1 MKTTALIGSSSSTSE
16 DGPKR
21 SASVDIN
28 RARTPR
34 TPADD
39 EAFFPDRKGGASPTV
54 PRNKSSPAVSRRSE
68 GGSSKQHEEQNWNAD
83 LQTTKVAPNQPPM
96 KRTQS
101 APHKKQ
107 NNNHNK

>member
-39 EAFFPDRKGGASPTV
+39 EAFFPDRKGGSSPHV
-54 PRNKSSPAVSRRSE
+54 PRSKSSPSVE
-68 GGSSKQHEEQNWNAD
+68 GGGKQTSGNQDEQNWDAD
-83 LQTTKVAPNQPPM
+83 LQTTKTSDPPM
-96 KRTQS
+96 KRSQS

-107 NNNHNK
+107 HANHK

>member
-34 TPADD
+34 MAGDD
-39 EAFFPDRKGGASPTV
+39 EAFFPDRKGGASPSAV
-54 PRNKSSPAVSRRSE
+54 PRSKSSPAVSRRGE
-68 GGSSKQHEEQNWNAD
+68 GGKQQEEQNWNAD
-83 LQTTKVAPNQPPM
+83 LQTTKANADQPPM

-107 NNNHNK
+107 NNNHK